1 MNLIDLLL
9 TDPLYRLVVRIIS
22 VQFVAL
28 VAVLATVVFIRLRR
42 IRQRRERMAANR
54 TIAPILVRYLGGEIP
69 LSEVIKTLRPLPKEQ
84 AAEILESY
92 ASAIASRLQE
102 DLIALYRGLGLI
114 DFAVRRSRSFIWW
127 RRLEAVRIL
136 GMLEGKVEPQILF
149 DRLRDPVP
157 AVRLAAARG
166 LGRSGDPRAVDP
178 LLASLA
184 TPAGLSRPQIA
195 AILVDLGASAHPRL
209 RALLRKPPQTR
220 AEARLYAT
228 ILEVLALSGDTRAAP
243 YIQYALTDQDPEI
256 RIAAFRAAGILRL
269 TLAPD
274 DIVMG
279 LEDDRWEVRAQAAR
293 TAGRVGLKEMVPHL
307 ATRLSDTTWWV
318 RLNAAS
324 ALRDLG
330 ESGLAEL
337 ARLAADSNDP
347 FARDMAA
354 RILTED
360 PRIGS
365 SYLLGRG
372 ATMLNPVIAAPAF
385 IPAAPAPLPRSGIE
399 NFWEDDDGASAPL
412 AEPLPDGGFV
422 GLDPLPPLPF
432 EEQFPTFDELPPL
445 TPSEAGHEV
454 ITPDNLP
461 PLAFEFDLDDDTGSV
476 SARDLEHNR

>member
-1 MNLIDLLL
+1 MNTIDLLL
-9 TDPLYRLVVRIIS
+9 TDPLYRLFVRVIS

-28 VAVLATVVFIRLRR
+28 ITVLAAVVFIRLRR
-42 IRQRRERMAANR
+42 IRQRRERLAANR
-54 TIAPILVRYLGGEIP
+54 SIAPVLVRYLSDEIP
-69 LSEVIKTLRPLPKEQ
+69 LSEVIKTLRPLPKDE
-84 AAEILESY
+84 AAELLEAY
-92 ASAIASRLQE
+92 ASSIASRLQE
-102 DLIALYRGLGLI
+102 ELVALYRGLGLI
-114 DFAVRRSRSFIWW
+114 EFAVRRSRSIIWW

-184 TPAGLSRPQIA
+184 TPAGISRPQIA
-195 AILVDLGASAHPRL
+195 AILVDLGSSAHPRL

-228 ILEVLALSGDTRAAP
+228 ILEVLALSGDTRSAP
-243 YIQYALTDQDPEI
+243 YIQYALTDQDHEI

-274 DIVMG
+274 DIIMG

-293 TAGRVGLKEMVPHL
+293 TAGRVGLKEMVSHL
-307 ATRLSDTTWWV
+307 ATRLSDTSWWV

-330 ESGLAEL
+330 ESGLSEL
-337 ARLAADSNDP
+337 SKLATESNDP
-347 FARDMAA
+347 FARDMAQ

-360 PRIGS
+360 PHTGS
-365 SYLLGRG
+365 NYLLGRG
-372 ATMLNPVIAAPAF
+372 ATMLSPAITAPVGAPE
-385 IPAAPAPLPRSGIE
+385 PLPRSGIE
-399 NFWEDDDGASAPL
+399 NFWEEDEGATTIVPVQM
-412 AEPLPDGGFV
+412 PHGG
-422 GLDPLPPLPF
+422 
-432 EEQFPTFDELPPL
+432 FDELPPL
-445 TPSEAGHEV
+445 PPLAIEQPYVAFDE
-454 ITPDNLP
+454 LP
-461 PLAFEFDLDDDTGSV
+461 PLAISDGGNEALAPEILPPLSF
-476 SARDLEHNR
+476 

>member
-1 MNLIDLLL
+1 MINIEQLLS
-9 TDPLYRLVVRIIS
+9 DPLYRLFIRVIS

-28 VAVLATVVFIRLRR
+28 ITVLAAVVFIRLRR
-42 IRQRRERMAANR
+42 IRQRRERLAANR
-54 TIAPILVRYLGGEIP
+54 SIAPVLVRYLSDEIP
-69 LSEVIKTLRPLPKEQ
+69 LSEVIKTLKPLPKDE
-84 AAEILESY
+84 AAELLEAY
-92 ASAIASRLQE
+92 ASSIASRLQE
-102 DLIALYRGLGLI
+102 DLVALYRGLGLI
-114 DFAVRRSRSFIWW
+114 EFAVRRSRSFIWW

-184 TPAGLSRPQIA
+184 TPAGISRPQIA
-195 AILVDLGASAHPRL
+195 AILVDLGSSAHPRL

-228 ILEVLALSGDTRAAP
+228 ILEVLALSGDTRSAP
-243 YIQYALTDQDPEI
+243 YIQYALTDQDHEI

-274 DIVMG
+274 DIIMG

-293 TAGRVGLKEMVPHL
+293 TAGRVGLKEMVSHL
-307 ATRLSDTTWWV
+307 ATRLSDTSWWV

-330 ESGLAEL
+330 DSGLMEL
-337 ARLAADSNDP
+337 SRLAADSNDP
-347 FARDMAA
+347 FARDMAQ

-360 PRIGS
+360 PHTGS
-365 SYLLGRG
+365 NYLLGRG
-372 ATMLNPVIAAPAF
+372 ATMLSPIMTAPVEQAD
-385 IPAAPAPLPRSGIE
+385 PLPPSSIE
-399 NFWEDDDGASAPL
+399 NFWEDEGGATSIIPSQMP
-412 AEPLPDGGFV
+412 EGGFNEPA
-422 GLDPLPPLPF
+422 PLPPLGLDGRAPRF
-432 EEQFPTFDELPPL
+432 EELPPL
-445 TPSEAGHEV
+445 SASDGQNQAV
-454 ITPDNLP
+454 ASALLP
-461 PLAFEFDLDDDTGSV
+461 PLAF
-476 SARDLEHNR
+476 

>member
-1 MNLIDLLL
+1 MINIEQLLS
-9 TDPLYRLVVRIIS
+9 DPLYRLFIRVIS

-28 VAVLATVVFIRLRR
+28 ITVLAAVVFIRLRR
-42 IRQRRERMAANR
+42 IRQRRERLAANR
-54 TIAPILVRYLGGEIP
+54 SVAPVLVRYLSNEIP
-69 LSEVIKTLRPLPKEQ
+69 LSEVIKTLKPLRKDD
-84 AAEILESY
+84 AAELLEAY
-92 ASAIASRLQE
+92 ASSIASRLQD
-102 DLIALYRGLGLI
+102 DLVALYRGLGLI
-114 DFAVRRSRSFIWW
+114 AFAVRRSRSIIWW

-184 TPAGLSRPQIA
+184 TPAGISRPQIA
-195 AILVDLGASAHPRL
+195 AILVDLGSSAHPRL

-228 ILEVLALSGDTRAAP
+228 ILEVLALSGDTRSAP
-243 YIQYALTDQDPEI
+243 YIQYALTDQDHEI

-274 DIVMG
+274 DIIMG

-293 TAGRVGLKEMVPHL
+293 TAGRVGLKEMVSHL
-307 ATRLSDTTWWV
+307 ATRLSDTSWWV

-330 ESGLAEL
+330 DSGLAEL
-337 ARLAADSNDP
+337 ARIASDSNDP
-347 FARDMAA
+347 FARDMAQ

-360 PRIGS
+360 PHTGS
-365 SYLLGRG
+365 NYLLGRG
-372 ATMLNPVIAAPAF
+372 ATMLSPVITAPVG
-385 IPAAPAPLPRSGIE
+385 APAPLPRSGIE
-399 NFWEDDDGASAPL
+399 NFWEDEEGGTSIL
-412 AEPLPDGGFV
+412 AEQLPDGG
-422 GLDPLPPLPF
+422 
-432 EEQFPTFDELPPL
+432 FDELPPL
-445 TPSEAGHEV
+445 PPLGFDEQHTGFDELPPLAASDGDHAALAPEL
-454 ITPDNLP
+454 LP
-461 PLAFEFDLDDDTGSV
+461 PLAFEFDIDDDNFSATSV
-476 SARDLEHNR
+476 RDLEANR

>member
-1 MNLIDLLL
+1 MNTIDLLL
-9 TDPLYRLVVRIIS
+9 TDPLYRLVVRVIS

-54 TIAPILVRYLGGEIP
+54 SIAPVFVRYLGGEIP
-69 LSEVIKTLRPLPKEQ
+69 LSDVIKALKPLHKEQ
-84 AAEILESY
+84 AAELLEAY

-102 DLIALYRGLGLI
+102 DLVSLYRGLGLI

-195 AILVDLGASAHPRL
+195 AILVDLGPSAHPRL

-243 YIQYALTDQDPEI
+243 YIQYALTDQDHEI

-274 DIVMG
+274 DIIMG

-293 TAGRVGLKEMVPHL
+293 TAGRVGLKEMVPYL
-307 ATRLSDTTWWV
+307 ATRLSDTSWWV

-330 ESGLAEL
+330 DSGFAEL
-337 ARLAADSNDP
+337 ARLAGDSNDP
-347 FARDMAA
+347 FARDMAQ

-365 SYLLGRG
+365 TYMLGRG
-372 ATMLNPVIAAPAF
+372 ATMLNPVLAAPTA
-385 IPAAPAPLPRSGIE
+385 IPPAPAPMPRSGIE
-399 NFWEDDDGASAPL
+399 NFWEDEDGGASILAEQLPDDGFG
-412 AEPLPDGGFV
+412 EFE
-422 GLDPLPPLPF
+422 PLPPLAF
-432 EEQFPTFDELPPL
+432 EEQAATFDELPPL
-445 TPSEAGHEV
+445 IASDADVEV
-454 ITPDNLP
+454 ITPDRLP
-461 PLAFEFDLDDDTGSV
+461 PLAFEFDIDDDNFT
-476 SARDLEHNR
+476 AANRDREPNR

>member
-1 MNLIDLLL
+1 MINIEQLLS
-9 TDPLYRLVVRIIS
+9 DPLYRLFIRVIS

-28 VAVLATVVFIRLRR
+28 ITVLAAVVFIRLRR
-42 IRQRRERMAANR
+42 IRQRRERLAANR
-54 TIAPILVRYLGGEIP
+54 SIAPVLVRYLSDEIP
-69 LSEVIKTLRPLPKEQ
+69 LSEVIKTLKPLPKDE
-84 AAEILESY
+84 AAELLEAY
-92 ASAIASRLQE
+92 ASSIASRLQE
-102 DLIALYRGLGLI
+102 DLVALYRGLGLI
-114 DFAVRRSRSFIWW
+114 EFAVRRSRSFIWW

-184 TPAGLSRPQIA
+184 TPAGISRPQIA
-195 AILVDLGASAHPRL
+195 AILVDLGSAAHPRL

-228 ILEVLALSGDTRAAP
+228 ILEVLALSGDTRSAP
-243 YIQYALTDQDPEI
+243 YIQYALTDQDHEI

-274 DIVMG
+274 DIIMG

-293 TAGRVGLKEMVPHL
+293 TAGRVGLKEMVSHL
-307 ATRLSDTTWWV
+307 ATRLSDTSWWV

-330 ESGLAEL
+330 ESGLSEL
-337 ARLAADSNDP
+337 SRIATDSNDP
-347 FARDMAA
+347 FARDMAQ

-360 PRIGS
+360 PHTGS
-365 SYLLGRG
+365 NYLLGRG
-372 ATMLNPVIAAPAF
+372 ATMLSPVLTAPF
-385 IPAAPAPLPRSGIE
+385 DTSDPLPQSSVE
-399 NFWEDDDGASAPL
+399 NFWEDDGGATSIVPVQMPSGGYD
-412 AEPLPDGGFV
+412 EPA
-422 GLDPLPPLPF
+422 PLPPLGLDSGADRF
-432 EEQFPTFDELPPL
+432 AELPPL
-445 TPSEAGHEV
+445 SASDDRNEAVG
-454 ITPDNLP
+454 PDLLP
-461 PLAFEFDLDDDTGSV
+461 PLAF
-476 SARDLEHNR
+476 